1 MMDEAEK
8 PTNVGLYGLAPGKNI
23 SAPADWSISRDVSR
37 DVGLQEALAKSEERY
52 HSLVETVND
61 LVWETDD
68 KWIYTFV
75 SHSAS
80 EILGRK
86 PEEVVGKALC
96 DLMPLKEANHISRVL
111 ASAAASRKPFSLI
124 QSTHLHKDGH
134 PVSMETSGA
143 PFFDD
148 NGNLGG
154 YRGIHRDITQSRDAD
169 AQLRQVLRKLER
181 TVDGTVQAITL
192 MAEMRD
198 QNIAG
203 HQRRVADLGRAIA
216 DILCLPYEQR
226 EIVHIAGLVHDL
238 GKIFIPTEILNKP
251 DKLTE
256 EELAIVRT
264 HPQIGYDVLK
274 KVEFP
279 WSIADI
285 VLQHHERID
294 GSGYPA
300 GLKGEEIL
308 LEARIM
314 AVADV
319 VEAMSS
325 RRSYRSGRQLD
336 SILREMAQNK
346 GVLYDINVTEACLTA
361 FLDKGFKFELEPAA
375 TAEG

>member
-1 MMDEAEK
+1 MNETEK
-8 PTNVGLYGLAPGKNI
+8 PTNVGLYGLALGKTA
-23 SAPADWSISRDVSR
+23 APADRSLGRDVSR
-37 DVGLQEALAKSEERY
+37 DGGLQEALAESGERY
-52 HSLVETVND
+52 RNLVETVND
-61 LVWETDD
+61 LIWEADD

-86 PEEVVGKALC
+86 SEEMVGKALC
-96 DLMPLKEANHISRVL
+96 DLMPLKETNRMSRML
-111 ASAAASRKPFSLI
+111 ASLAASRKPFSLI
-124 QSTHLHKDGH
+124 NSTHLHKDGH
-134 PVSMETSGA
+134 PVSIQTSGA

-148 NGNLGG
+148 DGNIRG
-154 YRGIHRDITQSRDAD
+154 YRGVHRDITQSREAD
-169 AQLRQVLRKLER
+169 AQLQQVLRRLER

-192 MAEMRD
+192 MVEMRD

-203 HQRRVADLGRAIA
+203 HQRRVADLSCAIA
-216 DILCLPYEQR
+216 DILGLPYEQR
-226 EIVHIAGLVHDL
+226 EIVHIAGLLHDL
-238 GKIFIPTEILNKP
+238 GKIFISTEILNKP

-264 HPQIGYDVLK
+264 HPRAGYDVLT

-285 VLQHHERID
+285 VLQHHERMN

-319 VEAMSS
+319 VEAMCS
-325 RRSYRSGRQLD
+325 RRSYRPAQRLD
-336 SILREMAQNK
+336 GALREIARNK
-346 GVLYDINVTEACLTA
+346 GVLYDANVAEACLTA
-361 FLDKGFKFELEPAA
+361 FLDKGFKFETEPAA
-375 TAEG
+375 SAEG